1 MPDDT
6 EVRVWDS
13 TAEIRY
19 MVLPERP
26 AGTERMSEEQL
37 AELVTRDAMIGV
49 ATVPAPGAR
58 PMNGGHDLGG
68 MHGFGPVEIE
78 RDEPVF
84 HHEWER
90 RAFAITLATGFLGK
104 WNIDQSRFA
113 REQMPPAEYL
123 ATTYYEHWLFGLE
136 KLLHDQGLVSRDE
149 VAARLL
155 GRGGQA
161 RPVADARML
170 KVEDVEPALRRS
182 RASKADEEV
191 APRYRVGDRVI
202 TRNIHPL
209 GHTRL
214 PRYARSKRGV
224 VALRSRRVGV
234 SGHRGQRPGPQAA
247 ALLQRALRGARAVG
261 RRSRR
266 RATRSTSTCGT
277 TTWSRHEH
285 ARPVRAARHSP

>member
-1 MPDDT
+1 
-6 EVRVWDS
+6 
-13 TAEIRY
+13 
-19 MVLPERP
+19 
-26 AGTERMSEEQL
+26 
-37 AELVTRDAMIGV
+37 
-49 ATVPAPGAR
+49 
-58 PMNGGHDLGG
+58 MNGGHDLGG

-90 RAFAITLATGFLGK
+90 RAFAITLAAGFLGK

-136 KLLHDQGLVSRDE
+136 KLLHDQDLVSRDE
-149 VAARLL
+149 VAARLA
-155 GRGGQA
+155 GRGGAA
-161 RPVADARML
+161 RPIADARKL

-182 RASKADEEV
+182 RTSKADEDI

-214 PRYARSKRGV
+214 PRYARGKRGV
-224 VALRSRRVGV
+224 IAIDHGV
-234 SGHRGQRPGPQAA
+234 WVFPDTAGNGLGRQPQHCYAV
-247 ALLQRALRGARAVG
+247 RFEARELWGDAV
-261 RRSRR
+261 
-266 RATRSTSTCGT
+266 T
-277 TTWSRHEH
+277 
-285 ARPVRAARHSP
+285 ARDAIYIDLWDDHLEPA